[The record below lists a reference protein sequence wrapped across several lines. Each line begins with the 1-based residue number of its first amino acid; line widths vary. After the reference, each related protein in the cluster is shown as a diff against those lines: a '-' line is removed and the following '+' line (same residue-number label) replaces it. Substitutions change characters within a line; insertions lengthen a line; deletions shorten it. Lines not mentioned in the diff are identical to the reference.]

1 MTDITLECVKRGS
14 SVPVGTYGVVIGG
27 TVEPVACLKLRVEP
41 AKVLTVPLD
50 DLSKYW
56 RARKST

>member
-1 MTDITLECVKRGS
+1 MTEIILECIRRNDGA
-14 SVPVGTYGVVIGG
+14 PVGTSGVIVGA
-27 TVEPVACLKLRVEP
+27 TVEPVACLQVRVEP

-56 RARKST
+56 RARRMT